1 MSDAGRDV
9 TLSESERRALAEI
22 ESAMVAADPA
32 LHRRMLVGRPARHIR
47 MHPRSM
53 LLLGAAGFV
62 ASMVVLLVT
71 FAASLWAGVAA
82 SLCLLG
88 SMFLLTEAV
97 STLVKGRRTR
107 ATS

>member
-22 ESAMVAADPA
+22 ESALVTADPA

-71 FAASLWAGVAA
+71 FAASL
-82 SLCLLG
+82 CLLG

>member
-22 ESAMVAADPA
+22 ESALVTADPA
-32 LHRRMLVGRPARHIR
+32 LHRRMLIGRPARHVR
-47 MHPRSM
+47 LQPRSM

-71 FAASLWAGVAA
+71 FAASL
-82 SLCLLG
+82 CLLG

-97 STLVKGRRTR
+97 STLVTGRRTR

>member
-22 ESAMVAADPA
+22 ESALVSADPA

-47 MHPRSM
+47 LHPRSM

-62 ASMVVLLVT
+62 ASLVVLMVT

-82 SLCLLG
+82 SLCLLA
-88 SMFLLTEAV
+88 SMYLLLDAA

-107 ATS
+107 TTS

>member
-9 TLSESERRALAEI
+9 TLSESERRALEEI
-22 ESAMVAADPA
+22 ESALVTADPA